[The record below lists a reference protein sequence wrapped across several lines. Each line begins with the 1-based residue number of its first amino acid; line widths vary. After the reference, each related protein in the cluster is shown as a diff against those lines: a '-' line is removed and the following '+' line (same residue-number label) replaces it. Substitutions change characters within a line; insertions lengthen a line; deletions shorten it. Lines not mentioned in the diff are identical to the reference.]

1 MPTTTE
7 PAALLPESL
16 KALVEVL
23 LFSSETPLSL
33 TELRNLFAE
42 DQRPA
47 TAELRAAIGE
57 LQQDCAGRGLE
68 LVEIG
73 TGFRYQTRVEYAPWL
88 ARLHA
93 ERPPKLSKALL
104 ETLSVIA
111 YRQPVTRADIE
122 QVRGIAVSA
131 DIMQRLQDWGWIR
144 QVGVRETPGRPA
156 LFATTPAFLSHFGLA
171 DLESL
176 PPLIVPTT
184 APVGEEPFDPSDL
197 SDQPDPSDPA
207 EFSDPSDPE
216 GTADP
221 LDVD

>member
-7 PAALLPESL
+7 PAARLPASL

-23 LFSSETPLSL
+23 LFSAETPLSL
-33 TELRNLFAE
+33 AELRNLFEE
-42 DQRPA
+42 DQRPG
-47 TAELRAAIGE
+47 TGELRAAIAE

-73 TGFRYQTRVEYAPWL
+73 TGYRYQTRVEYAPWL

-176 PPLIVPTT
+176 PPLTVPTT
-184 APVGEEPFDPSDL
+184 APVEDEA
-197 SDQPDPSDPA
+197 SDPA
-207 EFSDPSDPE
+207 DPADQSDQSDPE
-216 GTADP
+216 GTTP
-221 LDVD
+221 PPEL